1 METFW
6 DLHCH
11 CQLFPQTLE
20 SIMEPNGVGSK
31 IGLLV
36 LCFAFLALTRAVPVD
51 SHVCYVVHAV
61 GLVPDIAK
69 IDEAV

>member
-1 METFW
+1 
-6 DLHCH
+6 
-11 CQLFPQTLE
+11 
-20 SIMEPNGVGSK
+20 MEPNGVGSK
-31 IGLLV
+31 IELLV
-36 LCFAFLALTRAVPVD
+36 LYFAFLALTRAVPVD